1 MGLFGRLLFWPSLER
16 LSDTPVART
25 RAARTEF
32 YGALT
37 RMALSRPVAFVV
49 MLICLG
55 LLALAAR
62 GLAEVN
68 LGITAI
74 RGLPGE
80 SEERRAAVAAGE
92 GFAPGVL
99 APLTVL
105 VEGDEELPREGLER
119 LETRWRNRKASPA
132 SSGPGTKWPAVF
144 PSSSPRRGLRRF
156 ATW

>member
-16 LSDTPVART
+16 PPIRRSQGREQ
-25 RAARTEF
+25 RTEF

-55 LLALAAR
+55 VLALAAR

-92 GFAPGVL
+92 GS
-99 APLTVL
+99 
-105 VEGDEELPREGLER
+105 R
-119 LETRWRNRKASPA
+119 PA
-132 SSGPGTKWPAVF
+132 SS
-144 PSSSPRRGLRRF
+144 RR
-156 ATW
+156 